1 MERNI
6 STVKN
11 ILITGGTSGLGLE
24 LVKHFLSQSNNVYT
38 TGRDLKNV
46 LYSNERFHFMAVDFS
61 DLNRVS
67 EVIYHLNEQA
77 GSFDIIINNA
87 GILSPPVYTE
97 TKDGYEYSF
106 QVNFLSHLLL
116 DEIILNNSKST
127 GFPFIASVIS
137 PVYSY
142 MRDIPE
148 IYVDRSDYKAFK
160 SYISSKYSLVLLGI
174 YLSEKYKE
182 NHLRCI
188 SFNPGTF
195 SSGICRMQRNWF
207 QRMYSIA
214 SPFMRNP
221 GKVAGILTE
230 ILQEQEIIN
239 GAVYRD
245 KNNFRIP
252 DSIDKE
258 ATKGFM
264 GRCYALI
271 ESYIR

>member
-24 LVKHFLSQSNNVYT
+24 LVKHYLSKSYNVYT

-46 LYSNERFHFMAVDFS
+46 VYSNERFHFMAVDFS
-61 DLNRVS
+61 DLSRVA
-67 EVIYHLNEQA
+67 EVIYHLNEQVI
-77 GSFDIIINNA
+77 SFDIIINNA
-87 GILSPPVYTE
+87 GILSPPVYIE

-127 GFPFIASVIS
+127 GFPFLASITS

-142 MRDIPE
+142 MRNIPD

-160 SYISSKYSLVLLGI
+160 SYVSSKFSLVLLGI
-174 YLSEKYKE
+174 YLSDKYKE
-182 NHLRCI
+182 NYLRCI

-195 SSGICRMQRNWF
+195 SSGICRMQKSWF
-207 QRMYSIA
+207 KRMYSIA

-221 GKVAGILTE
+221 SKVAGILTE
-230 ILQEQEIIN
+230 ILQEQEIIS

-245 KNNFRIP
+245 KNSFRIP
-252 DSIDKE
+252 DNIDKE
-258 ATKGFM
+258 ATENFM
-264 GRCYALI
+264 TKCYELI
-271 ESYIR
+271 ESYIK

>member
-1 MERNI
+1 MKRDI

-24 LVKHFLSQSNNVYT
+24 LVKHFLSKSYNVYT
-38 TGRDLKNV
+38 TGRDLKGAGF
-46 LYSNERFHFMAVDFS
+46 SSEKFHFMAVDFS

-67 EVIYHLNEQA
+67 ELIYHLNEQA
-77 GSFDIIINNA
+77 ISFNIIINNA

-97 TKDGYEYSF
+97 TKNGYEYSF

-116 DEIILNNSKST
+116 DEIILSNIKST
-127 GFPFIASVIS
+127 EFPLIVSVTS

-142 MRDIPE
+142 IRKAPDI
-148 IYVDRSDYKAFK
+148 YADRSEYRAFK
-160 SYISSKYSLVLLGI
+160 SYVSSKFSLVLLGI
-174 YLSEKYKE
+174 WLSEKYKE
-182 NHLRCI
+182 NHLSCF

-195 SSGICRMQRNWF
+195 SSGICRMQKSWF
-207 QRMYSIA
+207 QSIYRIA

-221 GKVAGILTE
+221 RKVAGILTE

-239 GAVYRD
+239 AAVYRD
-245 KNNFRIP
+245 KNNFKIP

-258 ATKGFM
+258 ATESFM